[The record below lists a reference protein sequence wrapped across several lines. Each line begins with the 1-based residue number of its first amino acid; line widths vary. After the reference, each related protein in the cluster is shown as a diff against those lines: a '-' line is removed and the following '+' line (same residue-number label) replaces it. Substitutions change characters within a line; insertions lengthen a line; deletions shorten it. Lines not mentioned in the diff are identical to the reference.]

1 MPFFP
6 ICKILNTQGFC
17 TIHNYK
23 PNNWEKSSSGKKT
36 LWAIYSD
43 GNTWITEE
51 VLSLDQGECHTFKYD
66 DFKLKSK
73 RNHSP
78 LIIFQ
83 FRKTPLEKTLKFLPS
98 QEFEFTKTPQW
109 RSTVGF
115 SYKNTQTSYQ
125 GEINPFPEKAS
136 LLTFH
141 PFIQYGKIENFL
153 AFVNLENSP
162 TSRKTKLEIYNAGN
176 KKFIDSVEVYNNS
189 TNVIPLDNYNFKK
202 NELPVFICRKMGG
215 IPFGFGLNSL
225 SPMLSLEHT
234 HPPASFAI
242 HGSRFNVQ
250 SKIKEK
256 WFQSLEHK
264 SKL

>member
-141 PFIQYGKIENFL
+141 PFIQYNQVNNYLLFFNVEKLPFFREKEIEIFEAN
-153 AFVNLENSP
+153 
-162 TSRKTKLEIYNAGN
+162 T
-176 KKFIDSVEVYNNS
+176 KKFVDKVKVKNNS
-189 TNVIPLDNYNFKK
+189 SNLIPLDKYNFSQDQ
-202 NELPVFICRKMGG
+202 LPVFVCRSMAGV
-215 IPFGFGLNSL
+215 PFGLGISQNNE
-225 SPMLSLEHT
+225 MLSLEHT
-234 HPPASFAI
+234 HPPASFSV
-242 HGSRFNVQ
+242 HGERFKVQ
-250 SKIKEK
+250 SEIKRQ
-256 WFQSLEHK
+256 WFNLLKPEV
-264 SKL
+264 